1 MPRSCHLLYPI
12 VGNIGKVSPPG
23 FHDSKQLILHGSP
36 YSIFYREMEMMVEK
50 DTKDI
55 LVFFLFKKR
64 NSRMTLRRM

>member
-12 VGNIGKVSPPG
+12 VGNIGKVSPPR

-55 LVFFLFKKR
+55 LVFFMFKKR
-64 NSRMTLRRM
+64 NSHMT